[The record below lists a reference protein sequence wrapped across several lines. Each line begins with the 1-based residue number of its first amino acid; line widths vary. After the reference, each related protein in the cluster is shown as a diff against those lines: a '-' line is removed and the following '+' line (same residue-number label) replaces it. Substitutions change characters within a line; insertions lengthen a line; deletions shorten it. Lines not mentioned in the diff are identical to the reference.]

1 MTRGRGQPPK
11 KKVFASPKNREGTSP
26 RSDNGETPPE
36 GKEASE
42 EKNDDEIPRET
53 LIDVEDGEAK
63 KMKET
68 KHNEVPK
75 LWTNIISGN
84 RAMENGMQLSY
95 VAPKKVDGG
104 YEVEIEDEDVEE
116 ELKYWESALIMYV
129 IGGELSMNA
138 VKNFMIK
145 FWNFIQLPEVYY
157 NDEGYFILRFKAMK
171 DKEEVLKRGPYTIQR
186 MTMFLI
192 EWKEDF
198 SMEKDMMRTLPIW
211 IKLPQLP
218 IQFWGKKSLEK
229 IGSMI
234 GKPMFTDECT
244 ANKLR
249 VSYARILVEV
259 DITQKMVDVITI
271 NKKGQR
277 RQQKIEYEW
286 KPLFCERCQKI
297 GHKCS
302 NSVNT
307 KQGQRKQWSIKSVE
321 ADEPKTT
328 TETTIEECEIP
339 EASHRGEWNDVNK
352 RGTGKKRNNHL
363 VREVHCE
370 NGFGA
375 LEIGNDHLGPV
386 DNT

>member
-1 MTRGRGQPPK
+1 M
-11 KKVFASPKNREGTSP
+11 FASPKNREGTSP

-68 KHNEVPK
+68 EHNEVPK
-75 LWTNIISGN
+75 LWTDIISGN
-84 RAMENGMQLSY
+84 RVMENGMQLSY

-277 RQQKIEYEW
+277 RQQKIKYEW

-297 GHKCS
+297 GHRCT